1 MLKQQ
6 HWKHWSN
13 LCEEPAP
20 WGMTSSRVQELDAH
34 PLIHAQLLTPQ
45 APSSLWVE
53 CYEDRVE
60 VDLEQGRNA
69 DYLSYVSPESGR
81 RKQIRLQ
88 DAQVY
93 QPDRGQAC
101 LILAQELNA
110 QGTPRAWHE
119 GLDYVGDV
127 RINGRHCSC
136 FLVSRYHQQ
145 QGSLEAAL
153 DRKVVRSPAI
163 LLSTGT
169 SKQPISWPSGWG
181 ILLPLQDLFVERPT
195 GTQLDIPLLESEVRS
210 PHRDVRRAI
219 VSFSLSEKMLRI
231 KGIGDFPVPAGPAST
246 IVQRLVEEAWRGDV
260 YVSIQELRD
269 LVGAD
274 SGKKFR
280 DLMGGMKN
288 MALCIDSTT
297 VRGHYAI
304 RLMPIDQSA

>member
-1 MLKQQ
+1 MLKQS

-13 LCEEPAP
+13 LCEEPAS
-20 WGMTSSRVQELDAH
+20 WGMNLSRVQELDAQ

-69 DYLSYVSPESGR
+69 DYLSYVSPETGR

-88 DAQVY
+88 DAHVY
-93 QPDRGQAC
+93 QPNRLQAC
-101 LILAQELNA
+101 QMLAQELNA
-110 QGTPRAWHE
+110 QGTSSTWHE
-119 GLDYVGDV
+119 GLDYVGDA
-127 RINGRHCSC
+127 RFNGRFCSC

-145 QGSLEAAL
+145 QGCLEAVM
-153 DRKVVRSPAI
+153 DRKVVRSPAV
-163 LLSTGT
+163 LMSTGT

-181 ILLPLQDLFVERPT
+181 VLLPLQDLFVDRPT
-195 GTQLDIPLLESEVRS
+195 GTYLDCSLLESEVRS

-231 KGIGDFPVPAGPAST
+231 KGVGDFPVPAGSAST
-246 IVQRLVEEAWRGDV
+246 IVQQLVEESWRGDV
-260 YVSIQELRD
+260 FVSIQELRD
-269 LVGAD
+269 WVNAD

-288 MALCIDSTT
+288 LDQCIDSTT

-304 RLMPIDQSA
+304 RLIPINKNV